1 MHYHDLRHTFC
12 SRIVLQGGDLKDVK
26 EMIGHSDLSMTDRY
40 THLTLN
46 RKKKLSRRLSDYYKD
61 DGKPLDANSGPVRS

>member
-1 MHYHDLRHTFC
+1 MRHTFC
-12 SRIVLQGGDLKDVK
+12 SRIVLQGGDLKDAK